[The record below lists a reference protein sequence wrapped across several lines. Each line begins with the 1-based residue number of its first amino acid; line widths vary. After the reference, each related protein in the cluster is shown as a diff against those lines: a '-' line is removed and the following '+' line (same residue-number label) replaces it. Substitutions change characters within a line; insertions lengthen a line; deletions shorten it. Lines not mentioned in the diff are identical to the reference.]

1 MVEAKEIMPRG
12 LIGPSLVSLLFLLTA
27 STALSDGNEDGHA
40 VVPLPT
46 EIFGIILSEDI
57 PDGANLQTV
66 MDQGVIQKWKTD
78 LKIYIAHE
86 NESEA
91 DPINHLIETQLK
103 PLMLSVSEA
112 TGLGFK
118 RVNSLSEANVVFVFA
133 EKSSDAERFLETTEL
148 REWFGAR
155 DAQKFD
161 DIEAAFRDAPAF
173 CFRFTNAPD
182 NEITRAIGFT
192 STAESIAVQE
202 KCLARNLL
210 FAVGLS
216 GQTDSPA
223 SAKSPETSSR
233 SIGLLDEMA
242 LDVLYREGVEPGM
255 TLRQALSR

>member
-1 MVEAKEIMPRG
+1 MSRG
-12 LIGPSLVSLLFLLTA
+12 LVARTLVSMLFLLTA
-27 STALSDGNEDGHA
+27 STALSDGDLEGHP
-40 VVPLPT
+40 VTPLPA
-46 EIFGIILSEDI
+46 EIFGMILSENI
-57 PDGANLQTV
+57 PDDTNLQAV

-86 NESEA
+86 SESEA
-91 DPINHLIETQLK
+91 DSINHLIEIQLK

-118 RVNSLSEANVVFVFA
+118 RVNSLSEANVVFVF
-133 EKSSDAERFLETTEL
+133 SGMSNDVERFLDLAEL
-148 REWFGAR
+148 RKWFGAR
-155 DAQKFD
+155 DARRFD
-161 DIEAAFRDAPAF
+161 DIETAFRDAPAF

-192 STAESIAVQE
+192 STAETETVQE

-216 GQTDSPA
+216 GKTDSPA

-242 LDVLYREGVEPGM
+242 LNVLYREGVEPGM
-255 TLRQALSR
+255 TLRQALSK